1 MTSQTSLIAH
11 RGASALAPENTLSAL
26 QLAHEMGARWVEID
40 VQVTHDG
47 GLVLMHDHTVD
58 RTTNGSGP
66 VTMMRLEDVTNLRTL
81 DPSAGQATEHA
92 PPRLDDV
99 VSLCERLSLG
109 LVLEIKATWGIA
121 EDDGAAIAEA
131 LPRNIEFPLLI
142 TSFSLLALAAFGDI
156 RPDIDL
162 GMACLRP
169 PRDPAAAAKR
179 WHLSAIHCNAGY
191 VTAEDFVKIRE
202 AGLQSAVATVNNA
215 DAARNFLQMGAD
227 AVMTDH
233 PDLLK

>member
-1 MTSQTSLIAH
+1 MTSQTPIIAH

-26 QLAHEMGARWVEID
+26 QLAHEMGAPWVEID

-66 VTMMRLEDVTNLRTL
+66 VAMMSLQDVINLNTL
-81 DPSAGQATEHA
+81 DPTSGVETQHN
-92 PPRLDDV
+92 PPSLEAVLD
-99 VSLCERLSLG
+99 LCEQLSLG

-121 EDDGAAIAEA
+121 EDDGQAVASA
-131 LPRNIEFPLLI
+131 LPRDITFPLLI
-142 TSFSLLALAAFGDI
+142 TSFSLPALAAFGDI

-169 PRDPAAAAKR
+169 PHNPELAAEKWR
-179 WHLSAIHCNAGY
+179 LSAIHFNARY
-191 VTAEDFVKIRE
+191 LAEGDFTRMHE

-215 DAARNFLQMGAD
+215 NEARKLLEMGAD
-227 AVMTDH
+227 AIMTDH